1 VQLRVLSA
9 TDLRKLLDMPAAIE
23 AMRSAFE
30 QLQAGDAVVPLRTP
44 VQAPGVTAL
53 FMPGFL
59 PRPGALGAKVVS
71 VAPGNRARGLPS
83 VHAAVLLLDV
93 ETGRPSALLEGSWL
107 TELRTGAVS
116 GLATEMLAAPEAS
129 VLAVIGAGAQARTQ
143 IEAVRAVRAVRH
155 VRIVSRTGASA
166 ERLAAELEGVTT
178 RVCASA
184 REAVRG
190 AHVVV
195 TATDSAQPVL
205 ADDDLDP
212 GTHVNAIGSFT
223 SAMRELPVALLA
235 RARVVVDQVGAAL
248 AEAGEVMQAVD
259 EGRLAPTDLVEL
271 GAVVSGAAPG
281 RERASQ
287 ITVFKSVGS
296 AVQDLAVAARALT
309 LAEASG
315 VGRVVELS

>member
-1 VQLRVLSA
+1 
-9 TDLRKLLDMPAAIE
+9 
-23 AMRSAFE
+23 
-30 QLQAGDAVVPLRTP
+30 
-44 VQAPGVTAL
+44 
-53 FMPGFL
+53 
-59 PRPGALGAKVVS
+59 
-71 VAPGNRARGLPS
+71 
-83 VHAAVLLLDV
+83 
-93 ETGRPSALLEGSWL
+93 
-107 TELRTGAVS
+107 
-116 GLATEMLAAPEAS
+116 
-129 VLAVIGAGAQARTQ
+129 
-143 IEAVRAVRAVRH
+143 
-155 VRIVSRTGASA
+155 
-166 ERLAAELEGVTT
+166 
-178 RVCASA
+178 
-184 REAVRG
+184 
-190 AHVVV
+190 VV